1 MQITIKPIRTW
12 LIAADILLVT
22 ILTTKFFQNKH
33 NYNIALGIVLGAM
46 LGIVL
51 TLLMKVRRVGKVF
64 QIAVSYYWTNIIL
77 KFLGVR
83 KSLRGKNEYY
93 FIFAIVLLIITM
105 IHITQ
110 IDDLKS

>member
-22 ILTTKFFQNKH
+22 ILTTKFCQNKY
-33 NYNIALGIVLGAM
+33 NCNIAIGIVLGAV

-51 TLLMKVRRVGKVF
+51 TLLMKIRRVGKIF
-64 QIAVSYYWTNIIL
+64 QIATSYYWTSMIL
-77 KFLGVR
+77 KFLGFT